1 MINESPKAN
10 EVKEARIRARLNQR
24 EASQLIYTSVN
35 TWNRWE
41 TGKYE
46 MPLCE
51 WHLFTLLTNEVNKV
65 NLSPKD
71 NATNELKSIVDDWTE
86 HNPYD

>member
-1 MINESPKAN
+1 MMTEPPKPN
-10 EVKEARIRARLNQR
+10 EVKEARQRAHLSQKD
-24 EASQLIYTSVN
+24 ASKLIYTSVN

-51 WHLFTLLTNEVNKV
+51 WHLFILLTNEVNKV
-65 NLSPKD
+65 NKTPSVNPV
-71 NATNELKSIVDDWTE
+71 NELKSIVDDWTE
-86 HNPYD
+86 ANPYD

>member
-1 MINESPKAN
+1 MIKEPPKPN
-10 EVKEARIRARLNQR
+10 EVKQARINAHLNQR
-24 EASQLIYTSVN
+24 QASELIYTSSN

-65 NLSPKD
+65 NITPKD
-71 NATNELKSIVDDWTE
+71 NAINELKDLINDWT
-86 HNPYD
+86 